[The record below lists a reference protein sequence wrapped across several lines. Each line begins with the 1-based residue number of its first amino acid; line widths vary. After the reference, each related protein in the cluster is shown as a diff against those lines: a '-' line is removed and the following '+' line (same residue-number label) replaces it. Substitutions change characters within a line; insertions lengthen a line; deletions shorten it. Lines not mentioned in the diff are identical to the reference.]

1 MKKQPPY
8 IAVVINDKQTQK
20 ARKDDHVEV
29 QRFGIGEYGRYVMVL
44 AAGKTVFMNPD
55 NVEYFSDVS
64 SERLAEIEAE
74 RQAFRDKGN
83 APVYVGFPDW
93 ESDKSIGI
101 DFGKKIRLF
110 FPRRTKK
117 GCQIRRQ
124 TMTNKL
130 TAMDTIVN
138 LTKAM
143 AKLLENNQ
151 TIIIELEKRVLD
163 LEGKVAL
170 AKYEANILSKIDNFL
185 PDIHTKNARQK
196 KQ

>member
-1 MKKQPPY
+1 MEKQPPY

-20 ARKDDHVEV
+20 ARKGDHVEV
-29 QRFGIGEYGRYVMVL
+29 QRFGIGEYGRYVMVI

-93 ESDKSIGI
+93 EGDKSIGI
-101 DFGKKIRLF
+101 NFGKKIRLF

-117 GCQIRRQ
+117 GSTLYNEETGTVPQWLWDAKKKEHPSI
-124 TMTNKL
+124 KL
-130 TAMDTIVN
+130 
-138 LTKAM
+138 
-143 AKLLENNQ
+143 
-151 TIIIELEKRVLD
+151 
-163 LEGKVAL
+163 
-170 AKYEANILSKIDNFL
+170 
-185 PDIHTKNARQK
+185 PQK
-196 KQ
+196 GFNDGDKQ